1 MSKLALVLFLTLLAF
16 SAEAQTYS
24 VTDGRAIRF
33 FEEGENLRYL
43 KRYSEALQKYQA
55 AWERSAVFFEAY
67 QKGVQLLIS
76 QSRFSEA
83 EVLCLQGKTAVLT
96 QKNQYLVDFSWL
108 LTSIYL
114 KQGRFEEASE
124 EFARVEI
131 GANEAFRKGDYFLEM
146 KEQVDFIRQQLPS
159 KMTIEKEILPS
170 PLN

>member
-67 QKGVQLLIS
+67 QKGV
-76 QSRFSEA
+76 
-83 EVLCLQGKTAVLT
+83 
-96 QKNQYLVDFSWL
+96 
-108 LTSIYL
+108 
-114 KQGRFEEASE
+114 
-124 EFARVEI
+124 
-131 GANEAFRKGDYFLEM
+131 
-146 KEQVDFIRQQLPS
+146 
-159 KMTIEKEILPS
+159 
-170 PLN
+170 